1 MNNIGLLGWP
11 VKHSV
16 SPQMQNAG
24 FEASKLDF
32 SYSLVEAE
40 PEKLGEIFKGH
51 INDSF
56 TGFNVTVPHKENII
70 PFIDQLDETAK
81 TLGSVNTIVKQAD
94 GTTKGYSTD
103 GYGMSMSL
111 LESFGYHTQ
120 GGKFL
125 FIGAGGAARAV
136 ALYFAL
142 NGAADISIINR
153 TVSKAEKICDEIK
166 NISNCETSAISNE
179 DYDAMDEAFQNAD
192 VIIQSSSLGLK
203 EDDPLPIS
211 PSFLQARHKVVD
223 MIYHETLFMKTAKDF
238 GCDVADGRGML
249 LHQGAKAWEI
259 WTGQVAP
266 VETMRIA
273 LNKALDK

>member
-16 SPQMQNAG
+16 SPEMQNSG
-24 FEASKLDF
+24 FKAANINF

-40 PEKLGEIFKGH
+40 PSKLGEIFTKN

-56 TGFNVTVPHKENII
+56 IGFNVTVPHKENII
-70 PFIDQLDETAK
+70 PFLDELDETAAS
-81 TLGSVNTIVKQAD
+81 LGSVNTIVKQKD
-94 GTTKGYSTD
+94 GTCKGYSTD

-111 LESFGYHTQ
+111 LESFGYQTQ

-153 TVSKAEKICDEIK
+153 TVSKAEKICDEITK
-166 NISNCETSAISNE
+166 ISNCDAHAIAN
-179 DYDAMDEAFQNAD
+179 DDHDKMDEAFQSAD

-203 EDDPLPIS
+203 DGDPLPVS

-223 MIYHETLFMKTAKDF
+223 MIYHQTLFMKTAKDF
-238 GCDVADGRGML
+238 GCEVIDGRGML

-266 VETMRIA
+266 VETMRTA